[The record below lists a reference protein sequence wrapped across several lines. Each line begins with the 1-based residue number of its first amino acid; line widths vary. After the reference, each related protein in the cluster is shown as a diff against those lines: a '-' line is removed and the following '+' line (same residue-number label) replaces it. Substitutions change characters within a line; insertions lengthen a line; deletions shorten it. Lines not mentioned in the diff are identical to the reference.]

1 MQKKMKNEEFD
12 HYIQSQFADEAI
24 TPPQQIEGAIF
35 EAMAKNSRRKK
46 LGVIGTGI
54 LVLGALAYGVNGTMN
69 TTRVVTETPPVAV
82 PVAAPVAMPVTL
94 EVLDQE
100 EQPIQKQEVHDD
112 VLPAAAAAAAAASAS
127 IVLEDTDAVENARPD
142 NLEAVASRS
151 VQPVVSNS
159 QELPAILHETDSE
172 VWVMPATVRVKE

>member
-35 EAMAKNSRRKK
+35 AAMAKNSRRKK

-112 VLPAAAAAAAAASAS
+112 VLPAAAAAAASAS
-127 IVLEDTDAVENARPD
+127 IVLEDSDPAENARPD

>member
-69 TTRVVTETPPVAV
+69 TAHVVTETPPVAV
-82 PVAAPVAMPVTL
+82 PVAAPVAV

-100 EQPIQKQEVHDD
+100 EQPMQKQEVHDD
-112 VLPAAAAAAAAASAS
+112 VLPAAAAAAASAS
-127 IVLEDTDAVENARPD
+127 IVLEDSDPAENARPD

>member
-46 LGVIGTGI
+46 LGAIGTGI

-69 TTRVVTETPPVAV
+69 TAHVVSETPPVAV
-82 PVAAPVAMPVTL
+82 PVAAPVAV

-100 EQPIQKQEVHDD
+100 ERPLQKQEVHDD
-112 VLPAAAAAAAAASAS
+112 VLPAAAASAS
-127 IVLEDTDAVENARPD
+127 IVLEDSDPAENARPD

>member
-35 EAMAKNSRRKK
+35 AAMAKNSRRKK

-69 TTRVVTETPPVAV
+69 TAHVVTETPPVAV
-82 PVAAPVAMPVTL
+82 PVAAPVAV

-100 EQPIQKQEVHDD
+100 ERPMQKQEVHDD
-112 VLPAAAAAAAAASAS
+112 VLPAAAASAS
-127 IVLEDTDAVENARPD
+127 IVLEDSDPAENARPD

>member
-69 TTRVVTETPPVAV
+69 TAHVVTETPPVAV
-82 PVAAPVAMPVTL
+82 PVAAPVAV

-100 EQPIQKQEVHDD
+100 ERPMQKQEVHDD
-112 VLPAAAAAAAAASAS
+112 VLPAAAAAAAASAS
-127 IVLEDTDAVENARPD
+127 IVLEDSDPAENARPD

>member
-35 EAMAKNSRRKK
+35 AAMAKNSRRKK

-112 VLPAAAAAAAAASAS
+112 VLPAAAAAASAS
-127 IVLEDTDAVENARPD
+127 IVLEDSDAVENARPD

-151 VQPVVSNS
+151 PVVSNS

>member
-35 EAMAKNSRRKK
+35 AAMAKNSRRKK

-112 VLPAAAAAAAAASAS
+112 VLPLLLLLPVHPLSS
-127 IVLEDTDAVENARPD
+127 RTQMLWRTPDPITSKRWQVVLFSLLSLTPRNCQRFCMKPI
-142 NLEAVASRS
+142 
-151 VQPVVSNS
+151 Q
-159 QELPAILHETDSE
+159 
-172 VWVMPATVRVKE
+172 KCG

>member
-69 TTRVVTETPPVAV
+69 TAHVVTETPPVAAPVAV
-82 PVAAPVAMPVTL
+82 PVAV

-100 EQPIQKQEVHDD
+100 ERPMQKQEVHDD
-112 VLPAAAAAAAAASAS
+112 VLPAAAASAS
-127 IVLEDTDAVENARPD
+127 IVLEDSDPAENARPD

>member
-35 EAMAKNSRRKK
+35 AAMAKNSRRKK

-112 VLPAAAAAAAAASAS
+112 VLPAAAASAS
-127 IVLEDTDAVENARPD
+127 IVLEDSDAVENARPD

>member
-1 MQKKMKNEEFD
+1 MQKKMKNDEFD

-69 TTRVVTETPPVAV
+69 TAHVVTETPPVAV
-82 PVAAPVAMPVTL
+82 PVAAPVAV
-94 EVLDQE
+94 EVVDQE
-100 EQPIQKQEVHDD
+100 ERPMQKQEVHDD
-112 VLPAAAAAAAAASAS
+112 VLPAAAASAS
-127 IVLEDTDAVENARPD
+127 IVLEDSDPAENARPD

>member
-69 TTRVVTETPPVAV
+69 TAHVVTETPPVAV
-82 PVAAPVAMPVTL
+82 PVAAPVAV

-100 EQPIQKQEVHDD
+100 ERPLQKQEVHDD
-112 VLPAAAAAAAAASAS
+112 VLPAAAASAS
-127 IVLEDTDAVENARPD
+127 IVLEDSDPAENARPD

>member
-112 VLPAAAAAAAAASAS
+112 VLPAAAASAS
-127 IVLEDTDAVENARPD
+127 IVLEDSDAVENARPD

>member
-46 LGVIGTGI
+46 LGAIGTGI

-69 TTRVVTETPPVAV
+69 TAHVVTETPPVAV
-82 PVAAPVAMPVTL
+82 PVAAPVAAPVAV

-100 EQPIQKQEVHDD
+100 ERPLQKQEVHDD
-112 VLPAAAAAAAAASAS
+112 VLPAAAASAS
-127 IVLEDTDAVENARPD
+127 IVLEDSDPAENARPD

>member
-69 TTRVVTETPPVAV
+69 TAHVVTETPPVAV
-82 PVAAPVAMPVTL
+82 PVAAPVAV

-100 EQPIQKQEVHDD
+100 EQPMQKQEVHDD
-112 VLPAAAAAAAAASAS
+112 VLPAAAAAAAASAS
-127 IVLEDTDAVENARPD
+127 IVLEDSDAVENARPD

>member
-112 VLPAAAAAAAAASAS
+112 VLPAAAAAASAS
-127 IVLEDTDAVENARPD
+127 IVLEDSDAVENARPD

>member
-1 MQKKMKNEEFD
+1 MKNEEFD

-69 TTRVVTETPPVAV
+69 TAHVVTETPPVAV
-82 PVAAPVAMPVTL
+82 PVAAPVAV

-100 EQPIQKQEVHDD
+100 EQPMQKQEVHDD
-112 VLPAAAAAAAAASAS
+112 VLPAAAAAAAAAASAS
-127 IVLEDTDAVENARPD
+127 IVLEDSDAVENARPD

-159 QELPAILHETDSE
+159 QEVPAIWHETDSV

>member
-35 EAMAKNSRRKK
+35 AAMAKNSRRKK

-69 TTRVVTETPPVAV
+69 TTRVVTETPPVA
-82 PVAAPVAMPVTL
+82 APVAMPVTL

-112 VLPAAAAAAAAASAS
+112 VLPAAAAASAS
-127 IVLEDTDAVENARPD
+127 IVLEDSDAVENARPD

>member
-1 MQKKMKNEEFD
+1 
-12 HYIQSQFADEAI
+12 
-24 TPPQQIEGAIF
+24 
-35 EAMAKNSRRKK
+35 
-46 LGVIGTGI
+46 
-54 LVLGALAYGVNGTMN
+54 
-69 TTRVVTETPPVAV
+69 
-82 PVAAPVAMPVTL
+82 MPVTL

-100 EQPIQKQEVHDD
+100 ERPMQKQEVHDD
-112 VLPAAAAAAAAASAS
+112 VLPAAAAASAS
-127 IVLEDTDAVENARPD
+127 IVLEDSDAAENARPD

>member
-69 TTRVVTETPPVAV
+69 TAHVVTETPPVAV
-82 PVAAPVAMPVTL
+82 PVAAPVAV

-100 EQPIQKQEVHDD
+100 ERPMQKQEVHDD
-112 VLPAAAAAAAAASAS
+112 VLPAAAASAS
-127 IVLEDTDAVENARPD
+127 IVLEDSDPAENARPD

>member
-1 MQKKMKNEEFD
+1 
-12 HYIQSQFADEAI
+12 
-24 TPPQQIEGAIF
+24 
-35 EAMAKNSRRKK
+35 
-46 LGVIGTGI
+46 
-54 LVLGALAYGVNGTMN
+54 MN

-112 VLPAAAAAAAAASAS
+112 VLPAAAAAAAASAS
-127 IVLEDTDAVENARPD
+127 IVLEDSDAVENARPD

>member
-69 TTRVVTETPPVAV
+69 TAHVVTETPPVAV
-82 PVAAPVAMPVTL
+82 PVAAPVAV

-100 EQPIQKQEVHDD
+100 ERPMQKQEVHDD
-112 VLPAAAAAAAAASAS
+112 VLPAAAAASAS
-127 IVLEDTDAVENARPD
+127 IVLEDSDPAENARPD

>member
-35 EAMAKNSRRKK
+35 AAMAKNSRRKK

-112 VLPAAAAAAAAASAS
+112 VLPAAAASAS
-127 IVLEDTDAVENARPD
+127 FVHEDSDAVENARPD

>member
-69 TTRVVTETPPVAV
+69 TAHVVTETPPVAV
-82 PVAAPVAMPVTL
+82 PVAAPVAV

-100 EQPIQKQEVHDD
+100 ERPMQKQEVHDD
-112 VLPAAAAAAAAASAS
+112 VLPAAAASAS
-127 IVLEDTDAVENARPD
+127 IVLEDSDPAENARPD

-151 VQPVVSNS
+151 VQPVVFNS

>member
-69 TTRVVTETPPVAV
+69 TAHVVTETPPVAV
-82 PVAAPVAMPVTL
+82 PVAAPVAV
-94 EVLDQE
+94 EVVDQE
-100 EQPIQKQEVHDD
+100 ERPMQKQEVHDD
-112 VLPAAAAAAAAASAS
+112 VLPAAAAAASAS
-127 IVLEDTDAVENARPD
+127 IVLEDSDAVENARPD

>member
-35 EAMAKNSRRKK
+35 AAMAKNSRRKK

-112 VLPAAAAAAAAASAS
+112 VLPAAAASAS
-127 IVLEDTDAVENARPD
+127 FVLEDSDAVENARPD

>member
-1 MQKKMKNEEFD
+1 MKNEEFD

-69 TTRVVTETPPVAV
+69 TAHVVTETPPVAV
-82 PVAAPVAMPVTL
+82 PVAAPVAV

-100 EQPIQKQEVHDD
+100 ERPMQKQEVHDD
-112 VLPAAAAAAAAASAS
+112 VLPAAAAAIAS
-127 IVLEDTDAVENARPD
+127 IVLEDSDPAENARPD

>member
-35 EAMAKNSRRKK
+35 AAMAKNSRRKK

-69 TTRVVTETPPVAV
+69 TAHVVTETPPVAV
-82 PVAAPVAMPVTL
+82 PVAAPVAV

-112 VLPAAAAAAAAASAS
+112 VLPAAAASAS
-127 IVLEDTDAVENARPD
+127 IVLEDSDAVENARPD

>member
-46 LGVIGTGI
+46 LGAIGTGI

-69 TTRVVTETPPVAV
+69 TAHVVTETPPVAV
-82 PVAAPVAMPVTL
+82 PVAGLLLRLLRWRSWIRRNGHCRNRKCTMMSCLLLLLPVHPLSSRTQIQRRTPDPITSKRWQV
-94 EVLDQE
+94 VLFSLLSLTPRNCRRFCMK
-100 EQPIQKQEVHDD
+100 PIQKCG
-112 VLPAAAAAAAAASAS
+112 
-127 IVLEDTDAVENARPD
+127 
-142 NLEAVASRS
+142 
-151 VQPVVSNS
+151 
-159 QELPAILHETDSE
+159 
-172 VWVMPATVRVKE
+172 

>member
-69 TTRVVTETPPVAV
+69 TAHVVTETPPVA
-82 PVAAPVAMPVTL
+82 APVAV

-100 EQPIQKQEVHDD
+100 ERPMQKQEVHDD
-112 VLPAAAAAAAAASAS
+112 VLPAAAASAS
-127 IVLEDTDAVENARPD
+127 IVLEDSDPAENARPD

>member
-69 TTRVVTETPPVAV
+69 TAHVVTETPPVAV
-82 PVAAPVAMPVTL
+82 PVAAPVAV

-100 EQPIQKQEVHDD
+100 ERPMQKQEVHDD
-112 VLPAAAAAAAAASAS
+112 VLPAAAAAASAS
-127 IVLEDTDAVENARPD
+127 IVLEDSDPAENARPD

>member
-69 TTRVVTETPPVAV
+69 TAHVVTETPPVAV
-82 PVAAPVAMPVTL
+82 PVAAPVAV

-100 EQPIQKQEVHDD
+100 ERPMQKQEVHDD
-112 VLPAAAAAAAAASAS
+112 VLPCCCCCQCIHCPRGLRSS
-127 IVLEDTDAVENARPD
+127 GERPT
-142 NLEAVASRS
+142 R
-151 VQPVVSNS
+151 
-159 QELPAILHETDSE
+159 
-172 VWVMPATVRVKE
+172 

>member
-35 EAMAKNSRRKK
+35 AAMAKNSRRKK

-69 TTRVVTETPPVAV
+69 TAHVVTETPPVAV
-82 PVAAPVAMPVTL
+82 PVAAPVAV
-94 EVLDQE
+94 EVVDQE
-100 EQPIQKQEVHDD
+100 ERPMQKQEVHDD
-112 VLPAAAAAAAAASAS
+112 VLPAAAAAAAASAS
-127 IVLEDTDAVENARPD
+127 IVLEDSDPAENARPD

>member
-1 MQKKMKNEEFD
+1 MKNEEFD

-69 TTRVVTETPPVAV
+69 TAHVVTETPPVAV
-82 PVAAPVAMPVTL
+82 PVAAPVAV

-100 EQPIQKQEVHDD
+100 ERPMQKQEVHDD
-112 VLPAAAAAAAAASAS
+112 VLPAAAASAS
-127 IVLEDTDAVENARPD
+127 IVLEDSDPAENARPD

>member
-1 MQKKMKNEEFD
+1 M
-12 HYIQSQFADEAI
+12 
-24 TPPQQIEGAIF
+24 
-35 EAMAKNSRRKK
+35 
-46 LGVIGTGI
+46 
-54 LVLGALAYGVNGTMN
+54 
-69 TTRVVTETPPVAV
+69 
-82 PVAAPVAMPVTL
+82 PVAAPVASCLLAL

-112 VLPAAAAAAAAASAS
+112 VLPAAAAAASAS
-127 IVLEDTDAVENARPD
+127 IVLEDSDAVENARPD

>member
-69 TTRVVTETPPVAV
+69 TAHVVTETPLLLSCCCACCCACCGGGPGSGGTAN
-82 PVAAPVAMPVTL
+82 AETG
-94 EVLDQE
+94 
-100 EQPIQKQEVHDD
+100 
-112 VLPAAAAAAAAASAS
+112 SA
-127 IVLEDTDAVENARPD
+127 R
-142 NLEAVASRS
+142 
-151 VQPVVSNS
+151 
-159 QELPAILHETDSE
+159 
-172 VWVMPATVRVKE
+172 

>member
-1 MQKKMKNEEFD
+1 MKNEEFD

-69 TTRVVTETPPVAV
+69 TAHVVTETPPVAV
-82 PVAAPVAMPVTL
+82 PVAAPVAV

-100 EQPIQKQEVHDD
+100 ERPMQKQEVHDD
-112 VLPAAAAAAAAASAS
+112 VLPAAAAAAAAAASAS
-127 IVLEDTDAVENARPD
+127 IVLEDSDPAENARPD

>member
-24 TPPQQIEGAIF
+24 APPQQIEGAIF

-46 LGVIGTGI
+46 LGAIGTGI

-69 TTRVVTETPPVAV
+69 TAHVVPKLLLLLCLCVPCVPVAV
-82 PVAAPVAMPVTL
+82 

-100 EQPIQKQEVHDD
+100 ERPLQKQEVHDD
-112 VLPAAAAAAAAASAS
+112 VLPLLLLPVHPLSS
-127 IVLEDTDAVENARPD
+127 RTQIQRRTPDPITSKRWQVVLFSLLSLTPRNCRRFCMKPI
-142 NLEAVASRS
+142 
-151 VQPVVSNS
+151 Q
-159 QELPAILHETDSE
+159 
-172 VWVMPATVRVKE
+172 KCG

>member
-1 MQKKMKNEEFD
+1 MKNEEFD

-69 TTRVVTETPPVAV
+69 TAHVVTETPPVAV
-82 PVAAPVAMPVTL
+82 PVAAPVAV

-100 EQPIQKQEVHDD
+100 ERPMQKQEVHDD
-112 VLPAAAAAAAAASAS
+112 VLPAAAAAASAS
-127 IVLEDTDAVENARPD
+127 IVLEDSDPAENARPD

>member
-35 EAMAKNSRRKK
+35 AAMAKNSRRKK

-69 TTRVVTETPPVAV
+69 TARVVTETPPVAV
-82 PVAAPVAMPVTL
+82 PVAAPVAVPVAV

-112 VLPAAAAAAAAASAS
+112 VLPAAAASAS
-127 IVLEDTDAVENARPD
+127 IVLEDSDAAENARPD

>member
-69 TTRVVTETPPVAV
+69 TAHVVTETPPVAV
-82 PVAAPVAMPVTL
+82 PVAAPVAACSV

-100 EQPIQKQEVHDD
+100 ERPMQKQEVHDD
-112 VLPAAAAAAAAASAS
+112 VLPAAAAASAS
-127 IVLEDTDAVENARPD
+127 IVLEDSDPAENARPD